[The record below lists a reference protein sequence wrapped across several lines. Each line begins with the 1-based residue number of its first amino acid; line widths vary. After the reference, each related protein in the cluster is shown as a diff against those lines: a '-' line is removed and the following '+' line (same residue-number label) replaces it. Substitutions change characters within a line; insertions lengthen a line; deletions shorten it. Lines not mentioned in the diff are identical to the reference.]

1 MELNIHAH
9 GLAVNGSYIPV
20 HRQEL
25 AHARHLNLGSV
36 AVSETMSL
44 LSNEPALRTLSARLM
59 DGAP

>member
-1 MELNIHAH
+1 MELNIYAH
-9 GLAVNGSYIPV
+9 GLAVNGSYLPV

-44 LSNEPALRTLSARLM
+44 LSGPALRTLSARLM